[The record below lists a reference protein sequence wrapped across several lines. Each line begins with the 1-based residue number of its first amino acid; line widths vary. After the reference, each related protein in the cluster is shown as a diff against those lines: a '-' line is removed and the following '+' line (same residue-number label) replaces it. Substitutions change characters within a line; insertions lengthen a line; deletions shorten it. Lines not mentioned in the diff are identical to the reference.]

1 MVHFTCDL
9 CGKDMT
15 AEGELR
21 FVVKIAVY
29 AGTDPN
35 KLTDGDLDDDHMEAV
50 AEILQRQESGD
61 LDADE
66 PEAAEFKG
74 FRFDLCPGCRRKFV
88 KDPLSRD
95 AVRLL
100 DFSEN

>member
-15 AEGELR
+15 ADGEAR

-35 KLTDGDLDDDHMEAV
+35 QLREADLDDDHMEQV
-50 AEILQRQESGD
+50 AQILQREEATDDSL
-61 LDADE
+61 LDNH
-66 PEAAEFKG
+66 EFKG
-74 FRFDLCPGCRRKFV
+74 FRFDLCPSCRRKFI